1 MKVTNLNK
9 DEQGNH
15 KINIQ
20 LSQEET
26 EFLIN
31 LALDYL
37 VEKGWI
43 DFSEDKDST
52 ISMEILKNLPPEAFG
67 KA

>member
-1 MKVTNLNK
+1 MKVTNLSK

-15 KINIQ
+15 KLNIQ

>member
-15 KINIQ
+15 KLNIQ

-37 VEKGWI
+37 IEKGWI
-43 DFSEDKDST
+43 DFSEDGDST
-52 ISMEILKNLPPEAFG
+52 INMEILKNLPPEAFG

>member
-15 KINIQ
+15 SLN
-20 LSQEET
+20 LELTQEES

-31 LALDYL
+31 FALDVL
-37 VEKGWI
+37 VDKGWI
-43 DFSEDKDST
+43 EFSQDKNT
-52 ISMEILKNLPPEAFG
+52 IVNMEILKNLPPEAFG
-67 KA
+67 TA

>member
-15 KINIQ
+15 KLNIQ
-20 LSQEET
+20 LTQEET

-43 DFSEDKDST
+43 DFSEDEDST

>member
-15 KINIQ
+15 SLN
-20 LSQEET
+20 LELTQEES

-31 LALDYL
+31 FALDVL
-37 VEKGWI
+37 VDKGWI
-43 DFSEDKDST
+43 EFSQDENT
-52 ISMEILKNLPPEAFG
+52 IVNMEILKNLPPEAFG
-67 KA
+67 TA